1 METFMKFDWHYSVKQ
16 WLTLPNFMT
25 PSLSDLEFQ
34 ALLTSWCGFNYL
46 KTANFGRGEVVFELR
61 LYFFKISFWLGFYY
75 FFNGVRFYSRVGLH
89 LRGYGSRKQSLWTT
103 LLFLV
108 VSMLKGV
115 SVLFLNPLGIF
126 TLLLSLSSIF
136 VVGLSQVPF
145 TLYRLSMLRKWRLD
159 G

>member
-1 METFMKFDWHYSVKQ
+1 MIFSFSSVIARVIVSKNSNRQ
-16 WLTLPNFMT
+16 
-25 PSLSDLEFQ
+25 
-34 ALLTSWCGFNYL
+34 YH
-46 KTANFGRGEVVFELR
+46 V
-61 LYFFKISFWLGFYY
+61 IFY
-75 FFNGVRFYSRVGLH
+75 
-89 LRGYGSRKQSLWTT
+89 
-103 LLFLV
+103 FLV

>member
-1 METFMKFDWHYSVKQ
+1 MIFSFSSVIARVIVSKYVNRQ
-16 WLTLPNFMT
+16 
-25 PSLSDLEFQ
+25 
-34 ALLTSWCGFNYL
+34 YH
-46 KTANFGRGEVVFELR
+46 V
-61 LYFFKISFWLGFYY
+61 IFY
-75 FFNGVRFYSRVGLH
+75 
-89 LRGYGSRKQSLWTT
+89 
-103 LLFLV
+103 FLV

-159 G
+159 GQSKAIPWDHFTPVSYRLKISFPPKSRLLCCQATFKTRFYSQKKYVLFDFYYKYSANICFTPFF